1 MSSRQ
6 AAPTYFGRYQ
16 VLEELGSGAMGVVY
30 LCVDPRLARPVAV
43 KVIRESESM
52 SPAERTQFQARFR
65 HEAEA
70 AGRLNHPGIVQI
82 YDIGPQYLVMEYLDG
97 KALSTLL
104 KGNTTFTVQ
113 RISSIVSQVADAID
127 FAHKSGVVHRDVKP
141 ANIML
146 TDDGGVKVM
155 DFGVARLDTS
165 NLTVAGT
172 VVGSVRYMAPEQMM
186 GEKVDGRADVFSL
199 AAVAY
204 EMLTG
209 KAPFPGKTITEVVGK
224 VIHGNH
230 VPPQDVDPRLPDE
243 LNEVFAKAFAI
254 RANDR
259 YTTAMDFAKEMH
271 ETAQPVLGLEIHH
284 AGEGPPE
291 VVLSTTVK
299 PGQGGSRATTPT
311 STNAPVAAPPGKTPP
326 QTAKTVRMSA
336 AEAGQAREA
345 VLLLDSE
352 PRGARVHVDGHPVG
366 TTPIAPLETAFGRHV
381 VRMEAD
387 GREPVSVEI
396 EVGRERPL
404 KVVSVTL
411 PLPKPKGDKLR
422 AGQFV
427 RFGPGVTPPQRVS
440 GPMPVYPPAAH
451 ERGVEGTPV
460 VELWIDEKGNVI
472 DVAIVES
479 AGAMLDGAVLEAV
492 TSWRFSPATVQ
503 GVPVSVRLT
512 LEHLFRR

>member
-43 KVIRESESM
+43 KVIRESEAM

-113 RISSIVSQVADAID
+113 RISSIILQVADAID

-230 VPPQDVDPRLPDE
+230 VPPQEVDPRLPDE
-243 LNEVFAKAFAI
+243 LNEVFSHAFAI

-259 YTTAMDFAKEMH
+259 YATAMDFAKELYA
-271 ETAQPVLGLEIHH
+271 TSQPVLGLEIHH
-284 AGEGPPE
+284 AGEGEPTQ

-299 PGQGGSRATTPT
+299 PGQAGRAA
-311 STNAPVAAPPGKTPP
+311 SGPPPPPPKTAP
-326 QTAKTVRMSA
+326 QTARTVKVSA
-336 AEAGQAREA
+336 AEAGLAREA

-352 PRGARVHVDGHPVG
+352 PRGARVHLDGHPVG
-366 TTPIAPLETAFGRHV
+366 TTPITPVEASFGRHV
-381 VRMEAD
+381 VRMEAE

-396 EVGRERPL
+396 EVDRERPL

-427 RFGPGVTPPQRVS
+427 RFGPGVTPPQRVG
-440 GPMPVYPPAAH
+440 GPMPVYPSAAL

-512 LEHLFRR
+512 LEHLFRH

>member
-6 AAPTYFGRYQ
+6 ALPTYFGRYQ

-43 KVIRESESM
+43 KVVRESESM
-52 SPAERTQFQARFR
+52 SQAEREQFQARFR

-82 YDIGPQYLVMEYLDG
+82 YDIGPSYLVMEYLDG
-97 KALSTLL
+97 KSLSTLL
-104 KGNTTFTVQ
+104 KGATTFTVQ
-113 RISSIVSQVADAID
+113 RICSLVLQVADAID

-146 TDDGGVKVM
+146 TEDGGVKVM

-209 KAPFPGKTITEVVGK
+209 QAPFPGKTITEVVGR
-224 VIHGNH
+224 VIHGKH
-230 VPPQDVDPRLPDE
+230 VPPQQVDPRLPDV
-243 LNEVFAKAFAI
+243 LNHVFARAFAVKTQE
-254 RANDR
+254 R
-259 YTTAMDFAKEMH
+259 YPLAMDFAKDLY
-271 ETAQPVLGLEIHH
+271 ARSQPVLGLEIRH
-284 AGEGPPE
+284 AGEGAAQ
-291 VVLSTTVK
+291 VVLGTTVK
-299 PGQGGSRATTPT
+299 PGQPT
-311 STNAPVAAPPGKTPP
+311 RGAAAAPPVPPPARPAP
-326 QTAKTVRMSA
+326 QTARTVRMSA
-336 AEAGQAREA
+336 ADVSAPPREA
-345 VLLLDSE
+345 VVLLDSD
-352 PRGARVHVDGHPVG
+352 PQGARVHLDGHPVG
-366 TTPIAPLETAFGRHV
+366 TTPIAGIETSFGRHV

-387 GREPVSVEI
+387 GRDPVSVEI
-396 EVGRERPL
+396 DIERERPL
-404 KVVSVTL
+404 KVVCFSL
-411 PLPKPKGDKLR
+411 PAPRPAGDDLR
-422 AGQFV
+422 PGQFV
-427 RFGPGVTPPQRVS
+427 RFGPGVNPPKRIS
-440 GPMPVYPPAAH
+440 GAMPAYPPAAL

-460 VELWIDEKGNVI
+460 VELWIDEKGNVV

-503 GVPVSVRLT
+503 GVPVSLRLT